1 MDEKVKL
8 NPNIFSYPDFE
19 HSELHMEISLG
30 GVNKEDITLRMYDD
44 GFFLH
49 APMDKAEYVAS
60 MAFCCPVRASEAR
73 ARYENGML
81 KIIVPFKDQMENR
94 INVKIE

>member
-19 HSELHMEISLG
+19 QSALHMEISLG
-30 GVNKEDITLRMYDD
+30 GVNKEDITLKMHDD

-60 MAFCCPVRASEAR
+60 MGFYCPVRSSEAR
-73 ARYENGML
+73 ATYENGML
-81 KIIVPFKDQMENR
+81 KITVPFKDRWEDGIKVQ
-94 INVKIE
+94 IE